1 MIKVVKD
8 AGKICFM
15 VLLGAGLFGCSGT
28 DTRQSTGEYI
38 DDAAITSKV
47 KSKLLRDDRVSGLAV
62 EVETY
67 KGVVQLSGF
76 VDSADER
83 RRAEEL
89 AEEVSGVRNVRND
102 IRVK

>member
-8 AGKICFM
+8 AGKVCFM
-15 VLLGAGLFGCSGT
+15 ILLGTGLFGCAGT

-47 KSKLLRDDRVSGLAV
+47 KSELLRDDRVSGLAV

-89 AEEVSGVRNVRND
+89 AEEVNGVRNVRND
-102 IRVK
+102 IQVK